1 MDSSLQSVVTVN
13 SAIRSVVL
21 SALGQVPFYGW
32 LISPLVGLFW
42 PTGKKALWDQII
54 ADARA
59 QLQQILNQDFDKYTL
74 DKAVATIDGMRNSLQ
89 QFVDGTQSK
98 PPLSPNLM
106 QSYYTAATNTMQTSL
121 PQLQLAGFETLLLPL
136 YAQAINM
143 AIALYRNG
151 ASPAN
156 AALMG
161 FSPADTQL
169 QATELSKLA
178 NSAIAY
184 VSAQVPAGYTKVYNN
199 AVAHPPSG
207 PSRDSGRYWNPCNQY
222 NRYMALSVSDYAFM
236 WKYLMDPDFTGSMP
250 PNNREIYSDAIG
262 SLYSYPPGTQKSPT
276 GPLQSASNKPL
287 ISGMRLFGNNRTV
300 DGVQQAYAGAWGPRM
315 GLKEGSD
322 SPPNGWNGNIDP
334 KNPIASAGAW
344 RPDYGWVLSI
354 QMKFLDGTLSGK
366 GGTNDGE
373 AWWAFDQ
380 ELVSQVYVE
389 TYAQGPNSKPAANA
403 VIFGFRYADSYPA
416 AT

>member
-151 ASPAN
+151 ANPAN
-156 AALMG
+156 AALME
-161 FSPADTQL
+161 FSPADTQF
-169 QATELSKLA
+169 QAQELSKLA
-178 NSAIAY
+178 NNAINY
-184 VSAQVPAGYTKVYNN
+184 VSAKVPAG
-199 AVAHPPSG
+199 
-207 PSRDSGRYWNPCNQY
+207 
-222 NRYMALSVSDYAFM
+222 
-236 WKYLMDPDFTGSMP
+236 
-250 PNNREIYSDAIG
+250 
-262 SLYSYPPGTQKSPT
+262 
-276 GPLQSASNKPL
+276 
-287 ISGMRLFGNNRTV
+287 
-300 DGVQQAYAGAWGPRM
+300 
-315 GLKEGSD
+315 
-322 SPPNGWNGNIDP
+322 
-334 KNPIASAGAW
+334 
-344 RPDYGWVLSI
+344 
-354 QMKFLDGTLSGK
+354 
-366 GGTNDGE
+366 
-373 AWWAFDQ
+373 
-380 ELVSQVYVE
+380 
-389 TYAQGPNSKPAANA
+389 
-403 VIFGFRYADSYPA
+403 
-416 AT
+416 